1 MYVSIEVGGK
11 GFSIITFTHQYDVDK
26 GGVILCYNSKYE
38 GKRGD
43 IYENYI
49 YAGGRYEK
57 VF

>member
-1 MYVSIEVGGK
+1 MSIEVGGK